1 MAIRVDADTLHS
13 KANELR
19 SLLSNHNDNV
29 GRMRTLVNNLSG
41 EFTGAAATAYIE
53 KFNGMES
60 TFTQFAEM
68 IESFATNLDT
78 VANSFTEQDN
88 SLAGSLKG

>member
-1 MAIRVDADTLHS
+1 MAIRVDAETLHT

-19 SLLSNHNDNV
+19 TMLSNHNDNV
-29 GRMRTLVNNLSG
+29 SKMRTLVNGLSG
-41 EFTGAAATAYIE
+41 EFTGAAATAYIDR
-53 KFNGMES
+53 FNGMEA
-60 TFTQFAEM
+60 TFTQFSEM

>member
-19 SLLSNHNDNV
+19 TLLSNHNDNV

-41 EFTGAAATAYIE
+41 EFTGVAATAYIE

-68 IESFATNLDT
+68 IENFATNLDT

>member
-1 MAIRVDADTLHS
+1 
-13 KANELR
+13 
-19 SLLSNHNDNV
+19 
-29 GRMRTLVNNLSG
+29 
-41 EFTGAAATAYIE
+41 
-53 KFNGMES
+53 MES

-68 IESFATNLDT
+68 IENFATNLDT

>member
-19 SLLSNHNDNV
+19 TLLSNHNDNV
-29 GRMRTLVNNLSG
+29 GRMRTLVNNL
-41 EFTGAAATAYIE
+41 TGAAATAYIE